1 MIEVR
6 ICAEKRRA
14 GGKRSKCGPSV
25 DHPGVQSIYTKVMLF
40 PGYMLMGFF
49 FEEIA
54 PNIFTGRTFVGIQ
67 LPVS

>member
-14 GGKRSKCGPSV
+14 GGKRAKCGPPV

-40 PGYMLMGFF
+40 PGYML
-49 FEEIA
+49 
-54 PNIFTGRTFVGIQ
+54 TF
-67 LPVS
+67 LF